1 VKTMMSATHSDSNPL
16 SPAPITIAPLELH
29 QLLRTPMNAIV
40 GMTGLLSNTTLT
52 DEQRTY
58 IQTIRR
64 SANDLIDSIDRLT
77 HAEPAAASRASA
89 TFAYLIDTSF
99 AESHPCR
106 ILIVED
112 NAINQMVL
120 SAVLQKMGYTPEL
133 CSDGKQALQKLHEK
147 KYDLIFMDIQ
157 MPEMDGITATKA
169 IRHTPDLNLPPPT
182 IVALTANA
190 TREDKEVALKAGMDM
205 YLTKPV
211 KFKDIEHAVER
222 SEKLAAQFTHSDLH
236 TSDYMNEPL
245 LDTETVAALKS
256 LSTPENNLLRDIQ
269 AMFLESLD
277 KERGELQQFLASGD
291 AESLWQA
298 AHRLKGASHNVGASR
313 LAAVCKLIEDAAKTT
328 TSAAEVFPI
337 LDAVIHDTADAMHKL

>member
-1 VKTMMSATHSDSNPL
+1 VKTMMSATHSDNNPL

-40 GMTGLLSNTTLT
+40 GMTGLLSNTALT

-64 SANDLIDSIDRLT
+64 SASDLIDSIDRLT
-77 HAEPAAASRASA
+77 RTETTPSPVSP

-99 AESHPCR
+99 AEFHPCR

-112 NAINQMVL
+112 NPINQMVL
-120 SAVLQKMGYTPEL
+120 SAVLKKMGYAPEL

-222 SEKLAAQFTHSDLH
+222 SEKLAAQFTHSELH

-277 KERGELQQFLASGD
+277 KERGELHQFSASGD

-328 TSAAEVFPI
+328 ASADSVFPV
-337 LDAVIHDTADAMHKL
+337 LDAVIHDTTAAMHKL